1 MQEYKRKDEQNY
13 QLTEK
18 QKEKLKAEK
27 MYYRAPGF
35 DAGTLLWPLLMFAI
49 YVISATIVQ
58 LGMFLA
64 EAISSGVSIDVLVTQ
79 AQGNITDLVM
89 QDFVL
94 SALIYSIIQVI
105 VFALFLNWRNKK
117 EIDYF
122 LKSHIKGR
130 TVLQAL
136 IVALG
141 LLGLSNLWMGLAN
154 SLAQN
159 SDFWAKEVEKYES
172 LTTSFATDNVLLLV
186 LAVCVLVPMAEEL
199 LFRGVFLSE
208 LRRVL
213 PGSLAVVIIALLFG
227 LAHGNLIQGTY
238 AALAGI
244 GLGFMYLWSGSIYA
258 SILMHIFFNF
268 FGTGLPIIIE
278 KYNLLEN
285 VDMLKYQKISLIV
298 SVVFLALAVIAL
310 INLHSDKAEDT
321 KPKPIKDPQFKEE
334 GFYQDI

>member
-1 MQEYKRKDEQNY
+1 MQEYRRKDEQNY

-27 MYYRAPGF
+27 IYYRAPGF

-58 LGMFLA
+58 LGLLLA
-64 EAISSGVSIDVLVTQ
+64 DAFSTGIPLDVLVST
-79 AQGNITDLVM
+79 GNITDLLM

-94 SALIYSIIQVI
+94 AAFIYSIIQVI

-130 TVLQAL
+130 TVLQAFV
-136 IVALG
+136 VALG
-141 LLGLSNLWMGLAN
+141 LLGLSNLWMGLTS
-154 SLAQN
+154 SLAET
-159 SDFWAKEVEKYES
+159 SDFWANEVEKYTS

>member
-1 MQEYKRKDEQNY
+1 MQEYRRKDEQNY

-27 MYYRAPGF
+27 IYYRAPGF

-58 LGMFLA
+58 LGLLLA
-64 EAISSGVSIDVLVTQ
+64 DAFSTGIPLDVLVST
-79 AQGNITDLVM
+79 GNITDLLM

-94 SALIYSIIQVI
+94 AAFIYSIIQVI

-130 TVLQAL
+130 TVLQAFV
-136 IVALG
+136 VALG
-141 LLGLSNLWMGLAN
+141 LLGLSNLWMGLTS
-154 SLAQN
+154 SLAET
-159 SDFWAKEVEKYES
+159 SDFWAKEVEKYTS

-186 LAVCVLVPMAEEL
+186 IAVCVLVPMAEEL

-213 PGSLAVVIIALLFG
+213 PGGLAVVIIALLFG

-244 GLGFMYLWSGSIYA
+244 ALGFMYLWSGSIFA
-258 SILMHIFFNF
+258 SILLHIFFNF
-268 FGTGLPIIIE
+268 FGTGLPMILE
-278 KYNLLEN
+278 KYNVLEN
-285 VDMLKYQKISLIV
+285 VDEMVFNKVMLVVSL
-298 SVVFLALAVIAL
+298 VFLALAIIAL
-310 INLHSDKAEDT
+310 INLYKNKAEDT
-321 KPKPIKDPQFKEE
+321 KPKPIKDPKFKEE
-334 GFYQDI
+334 EFYQNV

>member
-1 MQEYKRKDEQNY
+1 MQEYRRKDEQNY

-27 MYYRAPGF
+27 IYYRAPGF

-58 LGMFLA
+58 LGLLLA
-64 EAISSGVSIDVLVTQ
+64 DAFSTGIPLDVLVST
-79 AQGNITDLVM
+79 GNITDLLM

-94 SALIYSIIQVI
+94 AAFIYSIIQVI

-130 TVLQAL
+130 TVLQAFV
-136 IVALG
+136 VALG
-141 LLGLSNLWMGLAN
+141 LLGLSNLWMGLTS
-154 SLAQN
+154 SLAET
-159 SDFWAKEVEKYES
+159 SDFWAKEVEKYTS

-186 LAVCVLVPMAEEL
+186 IAVCVLVPMAEEL

-213 PGSLAVVIIALLFG
+213 PGGLAVVIIALLFG

-244 GLGFMYLWSGSIYA
+244 ALGFMYLWSGSIFA
-258 SILMHIFFNF
+258 SILLHIFFNF
-268 FGTGLPIIIE
+268 FGTGLPMILE
-278 KYNLLEN
+278 KYNVLEN
-285 VDMLKYQKISLIV
+285 VDEMVFNKVMLVVSL
-298 SVVFLALAVIAL
+298 VFLALAIIAL
-310 INLHSDKAEDT
+310 INLYKNKAEDT
-321 KPKPIKDPQFKEE
+321 KPKPIKDRKFKEE
-334 GFYQDI
+334 EFYQNV

>member
-1 MQEYKRKDEQNY
+1 MQEYRRKDEQNY

-27 MYYRAPGF
+27 IYYRAPGF

-58 LGMFLA
+58 LGLLLA
-64 EAISSGVSIDVLVTQ
+64 DAFSTGIPLDVLVST
-79 AQGNITDLVM
+79 GNITDLLM

-94 SALIYSIIQVI
+94 AAFIYSIIQVI

-130 TVLQAL
+130 TVLQAFV
-136 IVALG
+136 VALG
-141 LLGLSNLWMGLAN
+141 LLGLSNLWMGLTS
-154 SLAQN
+154 SLAET
-159 SDFWAKEVEKYES
+159 SDFWANEVEKYTS

-186 LAVCVLVPMAEEL
+186 IAVCVLVPMAEEL

-213 PGSLAVVIIALLFG
+213 PGGLAVVIIALLFG

-244 GLGFMYLWSGSIYA
+244 ALGFMYLWSGSIFA
-258 SILMHIFFNF
+258 SILLHIFFNF
-268 FGTGLPIIIE
+268 FGTGLPMILE
-278 KYNLLEN
+278 KYNVLEN
-285 VDMLKYQKISLIV
+285 VNEMVFNKVMLVVSL
-298 SVVFLALAVIAL
+298 VFLALAIIAL
-310 INLHSDKAEDT
+310 INLHKNKAEDT

-334 GFYQDI
+334 EFYQSV

>member
-1 MQEYKRKDEQNY
+1 MQEYRRKDEQNY

-27 MYYRAPGF
+27 IYYRAPGF

-58 LGMFLA
+58 LGLLLA
-64 EAISSGVSIDVLVTQ
+64 DAFSTGIPLDVLVST
-79 AQGNITDLVM
+79 GNITDLLM

-94 SALIYSIIQVI
+94 AAFIYSIIQVI

-130 TVLQAL
+130 TVLQAFV
-136 IVALG
+136 VALG
-141 LLGLSNLWMGLAN
+141 LLGLSNLWMGLTS
-154 SLAQN
+154 SLAET
-159 SDFWAKEVEKYES
+159 SDFWAKEVEKYTS

-186 LAVCVLVPMAEEL
+186 IAVCVLVPMAEEL

-213 PGSLAVVIIALLFG
+213 PGGLAVVIIALLFG

-244 GLGFMYLWSGSIYA
+244 ALGFMYLWSGSIFA
-258 SILMHIFFNF
+258 SILLHIFFNF
-268 FGTGLPIIIE
+268 FGTGLPMILE
-278 KYNLLEN
+278 KYNVLEN
-285 VDMLKYQKISLIV
+285 VDEMVFNKVMLVVSL
-298 SVVFLALAVIAL
+298 VFLALAIIAL
-310 INLHSDKAEDT
+310 INLHKNKAEDT

-334 GFYQDI
+334 EFYQSV

>member
-1 MQEYKRKDEQNY
+1 MQEYRRKDEQNY

-27 MYYRAPGF
+27 IYYRAPGF

-58 LGMFLA
+58 LGLLLA
-64 EAISSGVSIDVLVTQ
+64 DAFSTGIPLDVLVST
-79 AQGNITDLVM
+79 GNITDLLM

-94 SALIYSIIQVI
+94 AAFIYSIIQVI

-130 TVLQAL
+130 TVLQAFV
-136 IVALG
+136 VALG
-141 LLGLSNLWMGLAN
+141 LLGLSNLWMGLTS
-154 SLAQN
+154 SLAET
-159 SDFWAKEVEKYES
+159 SDFWAKEVEKYTS

-186 LAVCVLVPMAEEL
+186 IAVCILVPMAEEL

-213 PGSLAVVIIALLFG
+213 PGGLAVVIIALLFG

-244 GLGFMYLWSGSIYA
+244 ALGFMYLWSGSIFA
-258 SILMHIFFNF
+258 SILLHIFFNF
-268 FGTGLPIIIE
+268 FGTGLPMILE
-278 KYNLLEN
+278 KYNVLEN
-285 VDMLKYQKISLIV
+285 VDEMVFNKVMLVVSL
-298 SVVFLALAVIAL
+298 VFLALAIIAL
-310 INLHSDKAEDT
+310 INLYKNKAEDT
-321 KPKPIKDPQFKEE
+321 KPKPIKDPKFKEE
-334 GFYQDI
+334 EFYQNV